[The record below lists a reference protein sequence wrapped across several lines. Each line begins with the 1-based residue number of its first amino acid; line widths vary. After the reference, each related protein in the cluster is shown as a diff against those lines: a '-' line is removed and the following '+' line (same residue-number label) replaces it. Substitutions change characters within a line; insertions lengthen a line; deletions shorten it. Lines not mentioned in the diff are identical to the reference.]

1 MPSIMRH
8 VTRLRHHCLSSNGL
22 IHLGIGP
29 PEHSSSFNRAL
40 QLYRAAS
47 AGFRGGVDEV
57 LFGLL
62 DVRVY
67 CARVGDD
74 VPHLFLE
81 YEEMQMEKEERGDGN
96 H

>member
-1 MPSIMRH
+1 
-8 VTRLRHHCLSSNGL
+8 
-22 IHLGIGP
+22 
-29 PEHSSSFNRAL
+29 
-40 QLYRAAS
+40 
-47 AGFRGGVDEV
+47 
-57 LFGLL
+57 LL